1 MKQRGKVILAG
12 AGPGDPELITVKAA
26 KALGRAQAVVY
37 DRLVD
42 PALLKLAPKSALR
55 LDMGKRPG
63 GKGASQPAI
72 NRLLVSLA
80 RKGLRVVRLK
90 GGDPFTFAR
99 GGEEALALARAKVE
113 FEVIPGVTAS
123 LAALAEARVPLTHRG
138 LADCAVLAAG
148 RVDSGAP
155 LPKREALL
163 AGMGATLI
171 YYMAVGQAG
180 LLAARLMKAGLDPR
194 CPALVVERGTWP
206 GQRILV
212 TRLSRLGADM
222 QGEKV
227 QAPALLAIGKV
238 VGLRRRLAPPPLNST
253 RGRKIDAI

>member
-1 MKQRGKVILAG
+1 MKPQGKIILAG

-42 PALLKLAPKSALR
+42 PALLKLAPQKAQR
-55 LDMGKRPG
+55 LYVGKQPG
-63 GKGASQPAI
+63 GQGPSQADI
-72 NRLLVSLA
+72 NRLLVRLG
-80 RKGLRVVRLK
+80 REGLRVVRLK

-99 GGEEALALARAKVE
+99 GGEEALALARAKVA

-123 LAALAEARVPLTHRG
+123 LAALAAARVPLTHRG

-163 AGMGATLI
+163 AGMGATLV
-171 YYMAVGQAG
+171 YYMAVGQAD
-180 LLAARLMKAGLDPR
+180 LLAQRLMAAGLDPK

-206 GQRILV
+206 TQRILQ
-212 TRLSRLGADM
+212 TRLGRLSA
-222 QGEKV
+222 ELKRATV
-227 QAPALLAIGKV
+227 QAPALLVIGKV
-238 VGLRRRLAPPPLNST
+238 VGLRRRLVAERPRNE
-253 RGRKIDAI
+253 A

>member
-1 MKQRGKVILAG
+1 MKKQGRVILAG
-12 AGPGDPELITVKAA
+12 AGPGDPELITLKAA

-42 PALLKLAPKSALR
+42 PALLHLAPKGALR
-55 LDMGKRPG
+55 LDVGKRHG

-72 NRLLVSLA
+72 NRLLVALA

-99 GGEEALALARAKVE
+99 GGEEALALARAKVD
-113 FEVIPGVTAS
+113 FEVIPGVTAA

-180 LLAARLMKAGLDPR
+180 LLAARLMKAGLSPQ

-212 TRLSRLGADM
+212 TKLSRLGADM
-222 QGEKV
+222 ERDKV

-238 VGLRRRLAPPPLNST
+238 VGLRRRLAPLNPT
-253 RGRKIDAI
+253 KGRKIDAI

>member
-1 MKQRGKVILAG
+1 MKPRGKVILAG
-12 AGPGDPELITVKAA
+12 AGPGDPELITLKAA

-55 LDMGKRPG
+55 LDVGKQPG

-90 GGDPFTFAR
+90 GGDPLTFAR

-113 FEVIPGVTAS
+113 FEVIPGVTAA

-163 AGMGATLI
+163 AGMGATLV

-180 LLAARLMKAGLDPR
+180 LLADRLMRAGLSPKV
-194 CPALVVERGTWP
+194 PALVVERGTWP
-206 GQRILV
+206 GQRLFE
-212 TRLSRLGADM
+212 TRLGRLGADLERH
-222 QGEKV
+222 QVK
-227 QAPALLAIGKV
+227 APALLAIGKV
-238 VGLRRRLAPPPLNST
+238 VALRRRLAPALAHPK
-253 RGRKIDAI
+253 RGRKTDAL